1 MNKSDLKILIIS
13 IFIIWLFQISGAL
26 GIILGND
33 KWFIRFTP
41 ICLFVYFILIIL
53 NNRPFNYNFLFISYF
68 LGFIC
73 ELIGV
78 NTGILFGDYTY
89 GDTLGIQL
97 FNIPL
102 IIGINWFV
110 TVIISASIADKF
122 AKKIYFKM
130 IISLLLIMFLDISM
144 EPIAPKMDMWR
155 FTGYDSAP
163 LSNYVTWIFI
173 SLPLLIFYFKNNIN
187 ANFYLCVNL
196 YTAQILFFIVLEL
209 FYL

>member
-41 ICLFVYFILIIL
+41 VCLFVYFILIIL

-155 FTGYDSAP
+155 FAGYDSAP